1 MAKPASNSVIN
12 QNITD
17 EDIADA
23 LKLQETPPSTYS
35 PPTSEEV
42 QEIIKKVYPDQL
54 VEQVGSMRV
63 ETNNMYVEDNT
74 GKPLSAPAAEW
85 ESTEEEVSVTIGGKT
100 STMKVTTYTDP
111 VGGWPEEE
119 AR

>member
-1 MAKPASNSVIN
+1 VAKPASNSAIN
-12 QNITD
+12 QDITA
-17 EDIADA
+17 EDIAEA
-23 LKLQETPPSTYS
+23 EKLV
-35 PPTSEEV
+35 SEP
-42 QEIIKKVYPDQL
+42 IHR
-54 VEQVGSMRV
+54 EQVGSALV

-74 GKPLSAPAAEW
+74 GKPIAPPADEW
-85 ESTEEEVSVTIGGKT
+85 ESVEEVVSVTIDGKT